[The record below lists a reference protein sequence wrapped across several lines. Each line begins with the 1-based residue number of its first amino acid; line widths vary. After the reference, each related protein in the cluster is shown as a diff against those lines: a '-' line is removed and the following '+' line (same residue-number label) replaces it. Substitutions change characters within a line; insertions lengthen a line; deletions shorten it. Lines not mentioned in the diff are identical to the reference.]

1 MELSEPTKIN
11 IERNSLGINFE
22 KSKKIENYFN
32 KNKYSWS
39 NEISIGPVLNNK
51 ATIYT
56 ESKRV
61 KDIVQLEE
69 QKILIDIEKKLKIK
83 LLSIDVQILNNTQ

>member
-1 MELSEPTKIN
+1 MESTEPTKIN
-11 IERNSLGINFE
+11 AERNNLGISFE

-32 KNKYSWS
+32 KNKYTWS
-39 NEISIGPVLNNK
+39 NEISLGTVLNNK

-56 ESKRV
+56 KSKRV

-69 QKILIDIEKKLKIK
+69 QKILIDIEKKLNIK